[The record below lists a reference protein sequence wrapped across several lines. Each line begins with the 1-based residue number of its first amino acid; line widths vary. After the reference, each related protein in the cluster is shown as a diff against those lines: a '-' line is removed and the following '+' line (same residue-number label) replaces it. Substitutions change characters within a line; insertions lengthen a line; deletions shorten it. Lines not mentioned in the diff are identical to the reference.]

1 MIFRRLRSFSSEIL
15 LNVFFN
21 SQYLRFL
28 HCSFNIYCFNA
39 APMFPYRLR
48 LLLIFLS
55 FLLVRTIGHSQDF
68 IVYDSLPQLE
78 ERVRQ
83 NDDNTTLV
91 INFWATWCKPCVEE
105 LPSFDELS
113 QQYAGQN
120 VQVLLVSLDFKSKL
134 QTGFIPFLKAH
145 RLQSEV
151 ILFADQDANNWIPRI
166 HEAWDGAIPATIVLR
181 GSTKM
186 FHTGKFEH
194 YDDLETFVQPF
205 LSVIDAPSPRVMS
218 SPVPAVVVSSKN

>member
-1 MIFRRLRSFSSEIL
+1 MIFRAANSFLSEIL
-15 LNVFFN
+15 LKPFAN
-21 SQYLRFL
+21 SYYLRFL
-28 HCSFNIYCFNA
+28 HCSFNMYIFNA

-55 FLLVRTIGHSQDF
+55 FLLVHTVAQSQVFTI
-68 IVYDSLPQLE
+68 YDSLPQLQ

-83 NDDNTTLV
+83 NDKNTTLV

-113 QQYAGQN
+113 QRYAGQN

-134 QTGFIPFLKAH
+134 KTGFIPFLLAH
-145 RLQSEV
+145 NLKSEV
-151 ILFADQDANNWIPRI
+151 ILFADQDVNTWIPRI

-186 FHTGKFEH
+186 FHTGKFES

-205 LSVIDAPSPRVMS
+205 LGVIDAPITES
-218 SPVPAVVVSSKN
+218 VSSKN

>member
-1 MIFRRLRSFSSEIL
+1 MSEIL
-15 LNVFFN
+15 LKLFGN

-28 HCSFNIYCFNA
+28 HCSFNMYSFNA

-55 FLLVRTIGHSQDF
+55 FLLVHTVAQSQAFTI
-68 IVYDSLPQLE
+68 YDSLPQLQ

-83 NDDNTTLV
+83 NDENTTLV

-113 QQYAGQN
+113 RRYAGQN

-134 QTGFIPFLKAH
+134 KTGFIPFLQAH
-145 RLQSEV
+145 KLKSEV
-151 ILFADQDANNWIPRI
+151 ILFADQDANTWIPRI

-186 FHTGKFEH
+186 FHTGKFES
-194 YDDLETFVQPF
+194 YDELESFVQPF
-205 LSVIDAPSPRVMS
+205 LGVIDAPTPES
-218 SPVPAVVVSSKN
+218 VSSKN

>member
-1 MIFRRLRSFSSEIL
+1 
-15 LNVFFN
+15 
-21 SQYLRFL
+21 
-28 HCSFNIYCFNA
+28 
-39 APMFPYRLR
+39 MFPYRLR

-55 FLLVRTIGHSQDF
+55 FLLTHIAGLAQSF
-68 IVYDSLPQLE
+68 TVYDSLPQLQ

-83 NDDNTTLV
+83 NDANTTLV

-113 QQYAGQN
+113 KRYADQN

-134 QTGFIPFLKAH
+134 RTGFIPFL
-145 RLQSEV
+145 RLHQLESEV
-151 ILFADQDANNWIPRI
+151 ILFADQDANTWIPRI

-186 FHTGKFEH
+186 FHTGKFET
-194 YDDLETFVQPF
+194 YDELETFVQPF
-205 LSVIDAPSPRVMS
+205 LGVIDAPTPEL
-218 SPVPAVVVSSKN
+218 VPSKH

>member
-1 MIFRRLRSFSSEIL
+1 
-15 LNVFFN
+15 
-21 SQYLRFL
+21 
-28 HCSFNIYCFNA
+28 
-39 APMFPYRLR
+39 MFPYRLR

-55 FLLVRTIGHSQDF
+55 FLLACTGSFAQSF
-68 IVYDSLPQLE
+68 TVYDSLPQLE

-83 NDDNTTLV
+83 NDGHTTLV

-113 QQYAGQN
+113 ERYADKN

-134 QTGFIPFLKAH
+134 HSGFIPFLLAH
-145 RLQSEV
+145 QLQSEV
-151 ILFADQDANNWIPRI
+151 ILFADQDANTWIPRV

-186 FHTGKFEH
+186 FHTGKFES

-205 LSVIDAPSPRVMS
+205 LGVIDAPTPELI
-218 SPVPAVVVSSKN
+218 SSKN